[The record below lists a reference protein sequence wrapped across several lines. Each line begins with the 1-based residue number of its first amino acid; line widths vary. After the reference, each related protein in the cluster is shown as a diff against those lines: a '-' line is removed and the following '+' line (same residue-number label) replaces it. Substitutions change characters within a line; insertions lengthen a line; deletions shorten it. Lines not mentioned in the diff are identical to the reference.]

1 MKKKELLLKKP
12 VRNPDESIKWKS
24 ENGII
29 IITYPKNFGK
39 IEKWLHDRIGGPE
52 EVRRPL
58 DRYTSYIWKLCD
70 GENSIFDIINE
81 FDNQFGEEVA
91 PAIDRVQLFLEKLLE
106 LRLITLK

>member
-12 VRNPDESIKWKS
+12 VRNPDENIKWES
-24 ENGII
+24 ENDII
-29 IITYPKNFGK
+29 VITYPKNFGK